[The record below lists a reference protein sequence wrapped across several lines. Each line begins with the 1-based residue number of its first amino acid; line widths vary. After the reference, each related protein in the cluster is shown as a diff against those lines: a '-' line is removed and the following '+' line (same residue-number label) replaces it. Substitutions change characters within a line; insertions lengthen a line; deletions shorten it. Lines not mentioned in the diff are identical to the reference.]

1 MKREQIRIYHG
12 CVQRQG
18 QILLDHWDLSAYAGE
33 VLGVVSLDNNELD
46 AVLQVLT
53 GQRSLDRGDFFYLGE
68 IAVFRSTSDAMA
80 CGIYGIQRTAA
91 IVRRENAAA
100 NICTIPGGGWLKHLR
115 KHTKSRI
122 AAVPLVRYPGILVR
136 RRRAEVIVRE
146 FFAKW
151 NLPIEAKA
159 SAERLSRGE
168 QLCVEIA
175 RAVLAGARVIVM
187 NRIGN
192 SCRMAPELLP
202 NLFQRLKEL
211 GITMIF
217 EDNQLSPLLELSD
230 RVMVMRDGMTEGVFE
245 KGELNLAELTFLLAD
260 RSLSERYI
268 RRAHRT
274 GAAALQLSL
283 RAETQGKET
292 DDIILH
298 QGEIVGIR
306 DFTELRS
313 QEVLRILSGAR
324 RPGDGEIRLAETGK
338 KVNFRGLADA
348 FRAGFCLIDGRASCF
363 GLIPNEN
370 LSVNLNYQRLQRFLR
385 PARSGSRALLRLSFQ
400 EKAEAFGCHAEDYS
414 KYPDQISA
422 IQQFRLC
429 LVRAE
434 MMHAK
439 ILILISPSRHLDFV
453 SRRQMC
459 EWIDRCAES
468 GTAVLILSSNTSVLE
483 DLCDR
488 MYPEAS
494 NPKKIPQI

>member
-1 MKREQIRIYHG
+1 MKREQIRIFHG

-46 AVLQVLT
+46 AVFQVLI

-68 IAVFRSTSDAMA
+68 IAAFRSTSDAMA
-80 CGIYGIQRTAA
+80 CGIYGIQRMAA

-211 GITMIF
+211 GITIIF

-230 RVMVMRDGMTEGVFE
+230 RVMVIRDGMTEGVFE

-268 RRAHRT
+268 RRTHRT

-313 QEVLRILSGAR
+313 QEVLRILSGTQ

-338 KVNFRGLADA
+338 KVNFRRLADA
-348 FRAGFCLIDGRASCF
+348 FQAGFCLIDGRASCF

-400 EKAEAFGCHAEDYS
+400 EQAEAFGCHAEDYS

>member
-1 MKREQIRIYHG
+1 MKREQIRIFHG

-46 AVLQVLT
+46 AVFQVLT

-68 IAVFRSTSDAMA
+68 IAAFRSTSDAMA
-80 CGIYGIQRTAA
+80 CGIYGIQRMAA

-211 GITMIF
+211 GITIIF

-230 RVMVMRDGMTEGVFE
+230 RVMVIRDGMTEGVFE

-268 RRAHRT
+268 RRTHRT

-313 QEVLRILSGAR
+313 QEVLRILSGTQ

-338 KVNFRGLADA
+338 KVNFR
-348 FRAGFCLIDGRASCF
+348 
-363 GLIPNEN
+363 
-370 LSVNLNYQRLQRFLR
+370 RL
-385 PARSGSRALLRLSFQ
+385 
-400 EKAEAFGCHAEDYS
+400 AEAFGCHAEDYS